1 MGYYKTYGIGN
12 ITKKIYLIKICVG
25 SNYRIKMLEK
35 KTAKLF
41 SFQFSISDVSSF
53 IRFSLAQSPGRTPN

>member
-1 MGYYKTYGIGN
+1 MNTIFKVCDWGRMGYYKTYGIGN

-35 KTAKLF
+35 K
-41 SFQFSISDVSSF
+41 IN
-53 IRFSLAQSPGRTPN
+53 IIN